1 LRVKAGLEGK
11 VRGGWAG
18 FRNKPRP
25 TLFGNLTEDASG
37 HEYIAL
43 RLRVAGEP
51 QTHSSY
57 YVNIQTTGP
66 ISTDLWQHRLFF
78 RKGDGSWENIYIP
91 FDSFVRTNH
100 GEMSE
105 NQISMLKE
113 KVKSVG
119 ISILGGNAGV
129 EGKYELGI
137 DSIRLVNEED
147 IDSSWDERD
156 PDRVKPPS
164 SSAQSP

>member
-1 LRVKAGLEGK
+1 
-11 VRGGWAG
+11 
-18 FRNKPRP
+18 
-25 TLFGNLTEDASG
+25 
-37 HEYIAL
+37 L

-51 QTHSSY
+51 QTHNSY
-57 YVNIQTTGP
+57 YINIQTTGP

-78 RKGDGSWENIYIP
+78 RKGDGSWEDIYVRSSLSFFDVVIQLWYLQIP
-91 FDSFVRTNH
+91 FDSFVRTNL

-113 KVKSVG
+113 RVKSVG
-119 ISILGGNAGV
+119 VSILGGNSGV

-147 IDSSWDERD
+147 IDSSWSKA
-156 PDRVKPPS
+156 PTS
-164 SSAQSP
+164 ILHG